1 MKSVVL
7 IPAYKPGEK
16 FVVFLHE
23 LFKLNHKVVVVND
36 GSGEEYDRYFE
47 TASRLGAVVLFYEEN
62 KGKGRALK
70 TGLKYVLDNMPDVD
84 FVVTADC
91 DGQHT
96 PQDIQKVIDSGRENP
111 NTIILGGR
119 FSGKGDKVPRRS
131 VLGNTVTRW
140 VFRLATG
147 LPIKD
152 TQTGLRGLPRFLI
165 PKLVELKG
173 ERFEYEMNML
183 LYLKE
188 WSVPFLEI
196 PISTIYYDN
205 NAGSHFNT
213 FRDAWRIF
221 KQIVSFL
228 LVAILSLIIDYS
240 LFKVFSLL
248 GIWIPLCYVF
258 ARIIS
263 SIFNF
268 AMNARFVFKN
278 QDKKV
283 VFKYYLVAFF
293 IMIAGAGGTNLF
305 ASLGIP
311 EILSKIMIDLPLF
324 FASYIL
330 QREFVFKKKMF

>member
-1 MKSVVL
+1 MNSVVL
-7 IPAYKPGEK
+7 IPAYKPDDK
-16 FVVFLHE
+16 FIVFLNE
-23 LFKLNHKVVVVND
+23 LFRLNHKVVVVND
-36 GSGEEYDRYFE
+36 GSGEEYDKYFE
-47 TASRLGAVVLFYEEN
+47 AASSLGAVVLSHEVN

-70 TGLKYVLDNMPDVD
+70 TGIEHVLNNMPDAD
-84 FVVTADC
+84 FIVTADC

-96 PQDIQKVIDSGRENP
+96 PADIQKVMDAGRENQKA
-111 NTIILGGR
+111 IILGGR

-152 TQTGLRGLPRFLI
+152 TQTGLRGLPRFLL

-188 WSVPFLEI
+188 WSVPFVEI
-196 PISTIYYDN
+196 PISTIYYNN

-228 LVAILSLIIDYS
+228 LVAILSLILDYA
-240 LFKVFSLL
+240 LFKVFTLFGL
-248 GIWIPLCYVF
+248 WIPLCYVF

-283 VFKYYLVAFF
+283 ILKYYLVAFF

-311 EILSKIMIDLPLF
+311 EIPSKIMIDLPLF

>member
-47 TASRLGAVVLFYEEN
+47 TASRLGAVVLVHEEN

-96 PQDIQKVIDSGRENP
+96 PQDIQKVIDSGSANP

-228 LVAILSLIIDYS
+228 LVAILSLIIDYA

-283 VFKYYLVAFF
+283 ILKYYLVAFF